1 MFKKTEQIL
10 NFEQAIFK
18 ADKKK
23 HLLLGN
29 GFSVS
34 LFPDIFSYKNL
45 SEKITNEEIKLLF
58 DKLET
63 RDFEYVMSRMT
74 KALQIIEVYDDCSSE
89 VKAKLSGDIEKL
101 KTILIDT
108 IADCH
113 PENPS
118 EITDAQYDHCCKF
131 LHYFEGGKKYTLNYD
146 LLLYWVY
153 MHCRESKCDNGCTL
167 RCDDGFRTCKSKNIL
182 KWEIGNE
189 HNQNLYYLHGAMH
202 VFSDGSNVEKY
213 NWCNRN
219 KTLVEQVKE
228 SIEKDK
234 YPVFISEGT
243 TKHKKM
249 RINNNSYLGS
259 GFSSLKSIEG
269 SLFIHG
275 HSLRNE
281 DDHIFN
287 CINDNKEVK
296 KIFVSIHGEENS
308 EANRKIIKK
317 INKWRYKYSSK
328 EYFVYTAETA
338 KVWG

>member
-1 MFKKTEQIL
+1 MYKKTEQIL
-10 NFEQAIFK
+10 DFDIAISK
-18 ADKKK
+18 ADEKK

-29 GFSVS
+29 GFSIS
-34 LFPDIFSYKNL
+34 LFPDMFNYKTL
-45 SEKITNEEIKLLF
+45 SGKITDEGINLLF
-58 DKLET
+58 KELET
-63 RDFEYVMSRMT
+63 SDFEYVMSRMT
-74 KALQIIEVYDDCSSE
+74 KALQIIEVYGDCSSE
-89 VKAKLSGDIEKL
+89 LKDKLRGDIGKL
-101 KTILIDT
+101 KKTLINTIT
-108 IADCH
+108 KCH
-113 PENPS
+113 PEN
-118 EITDAQYDHCCKF
+118 TDKIPNEKYEHCCKF
-131 LHYFEGGKKYTLNYD
+131 LHHFEGGKKYTLNYD

-167 RCDDGFRTCKSKNIL
+167 TCNDGFKPCKDIF

-202 VFSDGSNVEKY
+202 IFIDGSNVEKY
-213 NWCNRN
+213 TWSNTG
-219 KTLVEQVKE
+219 KPLVKQVTE
-228 SIEKDK
+228 SIRKGK

-243 TKHKKM
+243 TEHKKM

-269 SLFIHG
+269 SLFIYG
-275 HSLRNE
+275 HSLRDE

-287 CINDNKEVK
+287 CINANKEVK

-308 EANRKIIKK
+308 EANRKIIEK
-317 INKWRYKYSSK
+317 INTWRKKYSPK